1 NLPRPRGGE
10 LSSRGSSGVLDLLPT
25 PPERKSKL
33 SEDMEK
39 AAREDCRKA
48 YGEALGLLAV
58 VPLALDAAKSNNKG
72 CRW

>member
-1 NLPRPRGGE
+1 M
-10 LSSRGSSGVLDLLPT
+10 SSRGSSGVLDLLPT